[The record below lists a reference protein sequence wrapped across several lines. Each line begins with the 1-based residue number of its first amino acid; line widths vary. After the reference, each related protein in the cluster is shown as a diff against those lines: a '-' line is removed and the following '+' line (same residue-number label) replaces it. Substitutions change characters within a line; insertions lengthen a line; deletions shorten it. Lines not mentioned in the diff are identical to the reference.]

1 VSLKYVEE
9 IRCHIMELLEL
20 KFRRYACFKQELNFN
35 FKSFKQENSREILTF
50 RKKQHSGETFF
61 NNTL

>member
-1 VSLKYVEE
+1 
-9 IRCHIMELLEL
+9 MELLEL

-35 FKSFKQENSREILTF
+35 FKSFNQENSREILTF